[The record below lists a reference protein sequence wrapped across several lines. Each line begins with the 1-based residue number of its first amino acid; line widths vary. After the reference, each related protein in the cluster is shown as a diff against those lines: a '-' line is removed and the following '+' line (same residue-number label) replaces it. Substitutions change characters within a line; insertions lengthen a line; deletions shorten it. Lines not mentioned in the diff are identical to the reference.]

1 MVVPYVKSIENSDES
16 MVNDLGKNMSD
27 IINDH
32 HLSDENKMKL
42 YHQNLNKLLIKYD
55 PETYGVTPTIA
66 KLAKLVLD
74 FINRE
79 NDNNN
84 DIEKSF
90 FEGEEKSQRNDLS
103 QNENTLFLDKN
114 AYDTPK
120 YKNKS
125 ENILN
130 PDTPKRKVIFKANTF
145 LKSPDDI
152 EQYYSPNTE
161 LILQNYEKNTKPYNN
176 LRSVTQATNDATLEN
191 KKSNI
196 NTTTKP
202 EKKFK
207 KQKLNLDTL
216 QIPIF
221 KEKIKEN
228 TRKASA
234 NLSNNLKTGGSLN
247 KFNGEYTWLTKK
259 FF

>member
-1 MVVPYVKSIENSDES
+1 MISE
-16 MVNDLGKNMSD
+16 NMSD

-103 QNENTLFLDKN
+103 
-114 AYDTPK
+114 
-120 YKNKS
+120 
-125 ENILN
+125 
-130 PDTPKRKVIFKANTF
+130 
-145 LKSPDDI
+145 
-152 EQYYSPNTE
+152 
-161 LILQNYEKNTKPYNN
+161 
-176 LRSVTQATNDATLEN
+176 
-191 KKSNI
+191 
-196 NTTTKP
+196 
-202 EKKFK
+202 
-207 KQKLNLDTL
+207 
-216 QIPIF
+216 
-221 KEKIKEN
+221 
-228 TRKASA
+228 
-234 NLSNNLKTGGSLN
+234 
-247 KFNGEYTWLTKK
+247 
-259 FF
+259 